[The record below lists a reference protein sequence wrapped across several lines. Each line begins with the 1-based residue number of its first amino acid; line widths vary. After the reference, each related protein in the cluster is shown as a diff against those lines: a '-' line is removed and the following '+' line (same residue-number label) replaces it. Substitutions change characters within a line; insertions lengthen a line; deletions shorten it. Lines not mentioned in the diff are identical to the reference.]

1 MDDLISRQAVI
12 DLLKKNTTRDIEE
25 VVVTEKNIK
34 LIMDMPKAFDVDAV
48 VEAMEEWTAKYDCR
62 YCKHYETGMESCGKD
77 CTDSLIESLIDIVK
91 AGGRNAFD

>member
-34 LIMDMPKAFDVDAV
+34 LIMDMPKAYDVDAV
-48 VEAMEEWTAKYDCR
+48 LAELEKARKDALFWSDFEEDYF
-62 YCKHYETGMESCGKD
+62 SGKAYAYA
-77 CTDSLIESLIDIVK
+77 DSISIVK
-91 AGGRNAFD
+91 RGGVE